1 MFLGLAEG
9 LIGLWRWCGGRLS
22 LWNLWFWWLD
32 LCGDGLKVRG
42 RVSARRPRYF
52 SLLRQRKV
60 SKRKATLLS
69 ATPTLRCGATWVG
82 VLAGWA
88 AELAL
93 LLRSAAQTAAASQIT
108 KRGHPSV
115 SPRTPPA
122 ALLGT
127 DRGDGGNDSGH
138 CFARP
143 GGALTPALSQGERE
157 EDRGRFIGMST
168 TIVRVE
174 LVEDSRGALLL
185 QRGPSLA

>member
-1 MFLGLAEG
+1 MRVGSGAGFGWSFGFGAGVVGVCRYGICSFLL
-9 LIGLWRWCGGRLS
+9 LDGR
-22 LWNLWFWWLD
+22 
-32 LCGDGLKVRG
+32 GDGLKARG

-108 KRGHPSV
+108 KRLHPSV
-115 SPRTPPA
+115 QPPPRQHPAPGAYRRAWGTTRAIA
-122 ALLGT
+122 ALGLGSAGAARRAT
-127 DRGDGGNDSGH
+127 PRHAAPRGHVLGIWSRAGNAFR
-138 CFARP
+138 CIEMR
-143 GGALTPALSQGERE
+143 
-157 EDRGRFIGMST
+157 
-168 TIVRVE
+168 
-174 LVEDSRGALLL
+174 
-185 QRGPSLA
+185 